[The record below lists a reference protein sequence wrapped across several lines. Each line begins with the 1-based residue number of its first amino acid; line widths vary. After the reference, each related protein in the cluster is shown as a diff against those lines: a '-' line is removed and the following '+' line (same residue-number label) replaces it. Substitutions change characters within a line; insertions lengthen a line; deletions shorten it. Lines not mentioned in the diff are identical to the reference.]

1 MLEVTNLSDP
11 KHVVFLALRWCHTL
25 EHSSGVFVHCTK
37 RIYCT
42 WQLTIWNGKY
52 SLNLLLEH
60 AEFKF
65 QTLAITLFIQT
76 EMHIHMHAH
85 MRIMSKSMLVVQR
98 TFFAQ
103 MWFSLQKINYQS
115 INQSV
120 KTCPSSISQNWK
132 YLKAAWRGSIL
143 WSVKLLSSGFDWT
156 LCFWG
161 LRHIIRHELC

>member
-103 MWFSLQKINYQS
+103 MWFSLQNLS
-115 INQSV
+115 IIYFPKLEIFKSSLERKYFVVSKAFVQWLRLYAVLLRVEAHNQ
-120 KTCPSSISQNWK
+120 T
-132 YLKAAWRGSIL
+132 
-143 WSVKLLSSGFDWT
+143 WT
-156 LCFWG
+156 MLAKV
-161 LRHIIRHELC
+161 EK

>member
-25 EHSSGVFVHCTK
+25 DHSSGVFVHCTK
-37 RIYCT
+37 IIYCT
-42 WQLTIWNGKY
+42 WQLTIWNIVLIYFCNMQNSNSKLWP
-52 SLNLLLEH
+52 SLCSYRLKCISTCMHTWWLWASLCWLSKEH
-60 AEFKF
+60 FLHKCDF
-65 QTLAITLFIQT
+65 P
-76 EMHIHMHAH
+76 
-85 MRIMSKSMLVVQR
+85 S
-98 TFFAQ
+98 
-103 MWFSLQKINYQS
+103 
-115 INQSV
+115 